1 MKKDVCV
8 EAQMG
13 AEMKDKEWDLEQL
26 HFRDCRALIA
36 ENVAAYEKEAESRHR
51 ETQELFK
58 AVQSGNEELYDQLM
72 TSSSLEEHAFNQLR
86 KNKAALEKPYF
97 GRIDYKDIGLDKEEK
112 VYIGKNGV
120 FRDRT
125 EVVIAD
131 WRAPISTVYY
141 ENELGMGS
149 YTAPNGKIYEIDLAL
164 KRTFDT
170 DRGVLNGYYDSDV
183 ASNDELLVQYL
194 SKNKDAVLGDIIA
207 TIQKEQNEIIRAN
220 PFSNMIVQGVAGSG
234 KTTVAMHR
242 ISYILYNYKE
252 RFEANEFCI
261 IGSNDMLLNY
271 ITSAL
276 PELDV
281 FHMKQKRMDEMFL
294 HLLGRDLKAKIKRVQ
309 EGADCEWKSKYSFVK
324 GLERFLQRMREEC
337 VPCEELRDKELGRV
351 MSSTGIREMMESF
364 PDYSLNRLLAL
375 LDERLKSRLKFLID
389 DADRDEYKKKLREK
403 SIQYKNYYRERK
415 ITKNLIT
422 VYQEFLADYGR
433 RTRTDTGQTKERL
446 IKGEFDVY
454 DFAALVLIKYRLTQK
469 KEDEEFGQIFMDE
482 AQDFGA
488 APYYVLRTVLPKCY
502 FTIMGDVSQNINYE
516 SGMNDWEDLKKCML
530 TDKNDSFRLLSKSY
544 RNTIEIS
551 EYAGEILEYASAGAY
566 KIEPVIRH
574 GIEVN
579 EVKTGSEEP
588 RVKKAAELIKEI
600 KERGFLSI
608 AVIVF
613 EDSVKAVVKQLEKYT
628 EITDGSE
635 TGFQTGTMVL
645 PVNLTKGLEFDAVIL
660 WEPDMEK
667 AKTSVKEAK
676 LRYVAVTRAL
686 HELHILN

>member
-1 MKKDVCV
+1 MRDR
-8 EAQMG
+8 
-13 AEMKDKEWDLEQL
+13 EWDLEQS
-26 HFRDCRALIA
+26 HFKECRTLIE
-36 ENVAAYEKEAESRHR
+36 ENIEVYEKEAERRHQ
-51 ETQELFK
+51 ETQELFQ
-58 AVQSGNEELYDQLM
+58 AVQSGDAELYDQLM

-97 GRIDYKDIGLDKEEK
+97 GRIDYRDLGLEKEEK
-112 VYIGKNGV
+112 IYIGKNGV
-120 FRDRT
+120 FRNKT

-141 ENELGMGS
+141 ENEVGEGS
-149 YTAPNGKIYEIDLAL
+149 YTAPDGKSYEINLKL

-170 DRGVLNGYYDSDV
+170 DKGVLKGYYDSDV

-220 PFSNMIVQGVAGSG
+220 PFTNIIVQGVAGSG

-271 ITSAL
+271 ITSGL

-281 FHMKQKRMDEMFL
+281 FHMKQKRMDEMFVY
-294 HLLGRDLKAKIKRVQ
+294 LLGRDLSTKSKKVQ
-309 EGADCEWKSKYSFVK
+309 VGEDGEWKSKYSFVK
-324 GLERFLQRMREEC
+324 GLERFLQRIREEC
-337 VPCEELRDKELGRV
+337 IPYEDLNDEELGRV
-351 MSSTGIREMMESF
+351 MSASGIREMAESF

-375 LDERLKSRLKFLID
+375 LDERLKNRLKFLID
-389 DADRDEYKKKLREK
+389 DSDRDEYKKKLKEK
-403 SIQYKNYYRERK
+403 SMQYKKFYRERK
-415 ITKNLIT
+415 IVKSLTC

-433 RTRTDTGQTKERL
+433 RTKTDTDRTRTRL
-446 IKGEFDVY
+446 LSGEYDVY
-454 DFAALVLIKYRLTQK
+454 DLAALVLIKYRLIQK

-482 AQDFGA
+482 AQDFGV
-488 APYYVLRTVLPKCY
+488 APYYVLRTVLPKCF

-516 SGMNDWEDLKKCML
+516 SGMNDWEDLKKCIL
-530 TDKNDSFRLLSKSY
+530 TGKNDSFRLLSKSY

-551 EYAGEILEYASAGAY
+551 EYAGKILELASAGAY

-579 EVKTGSEEP
+579 IVESGTEKE
-588 RVKKAAELIKEI
+588 RAKKAAKLIEEI
-600 KERGFLSI
+600 KSRGFLSI

-613 EDSVKAVVKQLEKYT
+613 NEDHKAVTEQLEAYT
-628 EITDGSE
+628 EVTDGSK

-660 WEPDMEK
+660 WKPDMER
-667 AKTSVKEAK
+667 AKTSEKEAK

>member
-1 MKKDVCV
+1 
-8 EAQMG
+8 MG
-13 AEMKDKEWDLEQL
+13 DIEWDLEQA
-26 HFRDCRALIA
+26 HFAECRSLIA
-36 ENVAAYEKEAESRHR
+36 KNIGVYEKEAESRHR

-58 AVQSGNEELYDQLM
+58 AVQSGDAELYDQLM

-97 GRIDYKDIGLDKEEK
+97 GRIDYKDLGLEKEEK

-120 FRDRT
+120 FRNRT

-141 ENELGMGS
+141 ENEVGEGS
-149 YTAPNGKIYEIDLAL
+149 YTTPDGKSYAIDLSL

-170 DRGVLNGYYDSDV
+170 DKGVLKGYYDSDV

-220 PFSNMIVQGVAGSG
+220 PFANVIVQGVAGSG

-271 ITSAL
+271 ITSGL

-281 FHMKQKRMDEMFL
+281 FHMKQKRMDEMFV
-294 HLLGRDLKAKIKRVQ
+294 HLLGRDLKAKSKKVQ
-309 EGADCEWKSKYSFVK
+309 AGGDSEWKSKYAFVK

-337 VPCEELRDKELGRV
+337 IPYEELEDKELGRV
-351 MSSTGIREMMESF
+351 MSASGIREMAESF
-364 PDYSLNRLLAL
+364 PDYSVNRLLAL
-375 LDERLKSRLKFLID
+375 LDERLKNRLKFLID
-389 DADRDEYKKKLREK
+389 DSDRDEYKKKLREK
-403 SIQYKNYYRERK
+403 SMQYKNYYRERK
-415 ITKNLIT
+415 ITKSLT
-422 VYQEFLADYGR
+422 FVYQEFLEDYGR
-433 RTRTDTGQTKERL
+433 RTKTDTGKTRARL
-446 IKGEFDVY
+446 LNEEYDVY
-454 DFAALVLIKYRLTQK
+454 DLAALVLIRYRLTQK

-482 AQDFGA
+482 AQDFGVS
-488 APYYVLRTVLPKCY
+488 PYYVLRTVLPKCF

-530 TDKNDSFRLLSKSY
+530 TGKNDSFRLLSKSY

-551 EYAGEILEYASAGAY
+551 EYAGEILELASAGAY
-566 KIEPVIRH
+566 RIEPVIRH
-574 GIEVN
+574 GMEVN
-579 EVKTGSEEP
+579 VVETETEEE
-588 RVKKAAELIKEI
+588 RAKKAAELVGEI
-600 KERGFLSI
+600 KDRGFSSI
-608 AVIVF
+608 AIIVF
-613 EDSVKAVVKQLEKYT
+613 DGDGKEVTKYLADYT
-628 EITDGSE
+628 EVTDGSE
-635 TGFQTGTMVL
+635 NGFQTGTMVL

-660 WEPDMEK
+660 WKPDMER
-667 AKTSVKEAK
+667 AKTSEKEAK

>member
-1 MKKDVCV
+1 
-8 EAQMG
+8 
-13 AEMKDKEWDLEQL
+13 MKDKEWNTEQE
-26 HFRDCRALIA
+26 HFDRCRALIA
-36 ENVAAYEKEAESRHR
+36 QNIAVYETEAEGRHK

-58 AVQSGNEELYDQLM
+58 AVQAGDTELYDQLM
-72 TSSSLEEHAFNQLR
+72 TSASLEEHAYNQLR
-86 KNKAALEKPYF
+86 KNKAAYEKPYF
-97 GRIDYKDIGLDKEEK
+97 GRIDYKDIGLEKEEK

-120 FRDRT
+120 FRNRT
-125 EVVIAD
+125 EVVVAD

-141 ENELGMGS
+141 ENELGKGS
-149 YTAPNGKIYEIDLAL
+149 YAAPDGKNYEIDLSL
-164 KRTFDT
+164 KRTYDA
-170 DRGVLNGYYDSDV
+170 DGGILKGYYDSDV

-220 PFSNMIVQGVAGSG
+220 PFTNIIVQGVAGSG

-271 ITSAL
+271 ITSGL

-281 FHMKQKRMDEMFL
+281 FHMKQKRMDEMFV
-294 HLLGRDLKAKIKRVQ
+294 HLLGRDLKAKSKCVAA
-309 EGADCEWKSKYSFVK
+309 EETDGWKSKYSFMK
-324 GLERFLQRMREEC
+324 GLERFCQRIREERI
-337 VPCEELRDKELGRV
+337 PFRNLMDEELGRI
-351 MSSTGIREMMESF
+351 MSATGIREMAESF
-364 PDYSLNRLLAL
+364 PDYSVNRLLAL
-375 LDERLKSRLKFLID
+375 LDERLKNRLKFLVD
-389 DADRDEYKKKLREK
+389 DLDKDEYRKKLKEK
-403 SIQYKNYYRERK
+403 SLQYKRYYQERK
-415 ITKNLIT
+415 ITKSVLS
-422 VYQEFLADYGR
+422 VYQEFLADYER
-433 RTRTDTGQTKERL
+433 RTKTDVKRTEERL
-446 IKGEFDVY
+446 AKGEFDVY
-454 DFAALVLIKYRLTQK
+454 DLAAMVLIKYRLVQK

-530 TDKNDSFRLLSKSY
+530 TGKNDSFRLLSKSY

-551 EYAGEILEYASAGAY
+551 EYAGGILELASAGAY

-574 GIEVN
+574 GARVGTVET
-579 EVKTGSEEP
+579 ETEEECA
-588 RVKKAAELIKEI
+588 KKAAELIGEMKQ
-600 KERGFLSI
+600 RGFASI

-613 EDSVKAVVKQLEKYT
+613 ADDAGAVADLLGKYT
-628 EITDGSE
+628 EVTDGGK
-635 TGFQTGTMVL
+635 TGFQTGVMAL
-645 PVNLTKGLEFDAVIL
+645 PVKLTKGLEFDAVLL
-660 WEPDMEK
+660 WKPGMEK
-667 AKTSVKEAK
+667 AQKSEKEAK

-686 HELHILN
+686 HELYILN